1 MADPAFV
8 AVCVGEH
15 VHVQG
20 GNTHIHLVANVA
32 ALCVLFTHGQVGLLV
47 SGQVG
52 AGGEVL
58 TTLIA
63 LVLGFSRRVLLVL

>member
-1 MADPAFV
+1 MTDPAFV

-20 GNTHIHLVANVA
+20 GNTHIHLVADVA

-52 AGGEVL
+52 AGGKVFA
-58 TTLIA
+58 TLITA
-63 LVLGFSRRVLLVL
+63 MLGHL

>member
-20 GNTHIHLVANVA
+20 GNTHVHLVANVA

-52 AGGEVL
+52 AGGKVFA
-58 TTLIA
+58 TLITA
-63 LVLGFSRRVLLVL
+63 MLGHI

>member
-20 GNTHIHLVANVA
+20 GNTHIHLVADVA
-32 ALCVLFTHGQVGLLV
+32 ALGRVCGKLLVGLFV

-52 AGGEVL
+52 AGGKVL

>member
-1 MADPAFV
+1 MAD
-8 AVCVGEH
+8 
-15 VHVQG
+15 
-20 GNTHIHLVANVA
+20 VA
-32 ALCVLFTHGQVGLLV
+32 ALGRVCGKLLVGLFV
-47 SGQVG
+47 PGQVG

>member
-47 SGQVG
+47 SGQVR
-52 AGGEVL
+52 AGSKVFA
-58 TTLIA
+58 TLITA
-63 LVLGFSRRVLLVL
+63 MLGHI